1 MSILTF
7 APENRFYDKIRN
19 GPKIGT
25 IRDKPKK
32 VGETLYLWEKKRGQ
46 KKGWYCGK
54 CLTLDKKMSIVPGL
68 TNLFLCHKC
77 NSMTRWIRLPRKI
90 AEKKCT
96 ACQEIR
102 IIFSG
107 DFLRIDCGDGLV
119 NEIDPNTYLHPFARG
134 EGFNSN
140 REMIEWFR
148 KHLKEGVWE
157 KRYWIRWD

>member
-7 APENRFYDKIRN
+7 DPANRFYDKIQQ
-19 GPKIGT
+19 GIKIGT

-32 VGETLYLWEKKRGQ
+32 VGETLHLWEKKRGMR
-46 KKGWYCGK
+46 GDYYCGFCLSPMPCQK
-54 CLTLDKKMSIVPGL
+54 CGNYDGKSV
-68 TNLFLCHKC
+68 
-77 NSMTRWIRLPRKI
+77 WLPRKI

-96 ACQEIR
+96 ACIELDMKVGWNVLSIVSPQEI
-102 IIFSG
+102 IINSFMT
-107 DFLRIDCGDGLV
+107 
-119 NEIDPNTYLHPFARG
+119 ELHPFTHG

-140 REMIEWFR
+140 RGMVEWFR